1 MVVAD
6 MAQRLRTWVIGAV
19 LIVIGVLVGYA
30 LPRSSVSPS
39 SDAGTVT
46 AVRGTVVSAT
56 SKIVFKPK
64 KAKAALVTYTL
75 KNPTPWQATS
85 GGVWHS
91 SGQPTCLR
99 PGSTTPVKA
108 TLGVISVSAVGSA
121 PGGPTVVWIECY
133 S

>member
-1 MVVAD
+1 

-64 KAKAALVTYTL
+64 KAKAALVTYT
-75 KNPTPWQATS
+75 S
-85 GGVWHS
+85 GIPAVS
-91 SGQPTCLR
+91 RPASGPDRR
-99 PGSTTPVKA
+99 PRSRPPSG
-108 TLGVISVSAVGSA
+108 
-121 PGGPTVVWIECY
+121 
-133 S
+133 